1 MVVYGISA
9 WVTGADMTALQQIMN
24 TAQNIACSR
33 YLGRAKNI
41 IKDTSHPGHHQF
53 TLRPSG
59 RRYGSSR
66 AKTTR
71 HLNSFFPQAIAL
83 LNSSH
88 TPTSSYFIYLYLT
101 LLLLHYLHSYLL
113 FCSYCLVLSV
123 LVLLFCVVLLFY
135 LRYYSLHGEN
145 PKKFLVSVYMAK

>member
-1 MVVYGISA
+1 MQALRRCHVSKI
-9 WVTGADMTALQQIMN
+9 TADP
-24 TAQNIACSR
+24 
-33 YLGRAKNI
+33 
-41 IKDTSHPGHHQF
+41 SHPANSLF
-53 TLRPSG
+53 NRLPSG
-59 RRYGSSR
+59 QRYS
-66 AKTTR
+66 AIMTKTSR

-88 TPTSSYFIYLYLT
+88 TRTLSHFISLYLT